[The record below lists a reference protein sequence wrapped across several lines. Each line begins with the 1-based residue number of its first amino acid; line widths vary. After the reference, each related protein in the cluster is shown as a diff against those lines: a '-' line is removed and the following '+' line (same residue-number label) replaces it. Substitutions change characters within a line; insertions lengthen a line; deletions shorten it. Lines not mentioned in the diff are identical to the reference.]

1 MDHGE
6 ARALLIDRR
15 RGALDAAS
23 RTALEAHLAQCES
36 CRHEDAADALLSRVL
51 HERLPRRRA
60 PASLHQSLEARLGP
74 PPRRRSSRVT
84 PLATMVAGA
93 ALAAGVMLFAW
104 RPQTQTQ
111 TPGDAMLAEAVNDHL
126 RVLYSEHPVEVDSG
140 GIHQVKPWF
149 EGRVDFAPVV
159 PFAGDDDFPLQGG
172 AVGYFLDRKAA
183 TFVFKRRLH
192 LITLFVFR
200 ADGLPWPTVPTV
212 PVGDAR
218 GTLERLARLPRP
230 ALAKG
235 RSGLRARLRRGHEG
249 PGDARREGR
258 RRRLVRWSG
267 DRPAPRA
274 PGRHPDENLN
284 ASRLRLYAL
293 LMRRCL
299 SSDSSRHRSADTRPA
314 RAAGTPG
321 E

>member
-1 MDHGE
+1 MDHRE

-15 RGALDAAS
+15 RGTLDAAS
-23 RTALEAHLAQCES
+23 RTALEEHLADCAA

-51 HERLPRRRA
+51 GERLPRRRA
-60 PASLHQSLEARLGP
+60 PASLHQSLEARVSP
-74 PPRRRSSRVT
+74 APVRRSLRVT
-84 PLATMVAGA
+84 HLATMVAGA
-93 ALAAGVMLFAW
+93 ALAAAVMLFAW
-104 RPQTQTQ
+104 RPQTP

-159 PFAGDDDFPLQGG
+159 PFAGDDEFPLQGG

-200 ADGLPWPTVPTV
+200 ADGLPWPALSTV

-218 GTLERLARLPRP
+218 GTLE
-230 ALAKG
+230 
-235 RSGLRARLRRGHEG
+235 SSRGFHVLMWRQ
-249 PGDARREGR
+249 GDLG
-258 RRRLVRWSG
+258 
-267 DRPAPRA
+267 
-274 PGRHPDENLN
+274 
-284 ASRLRLYAL
+284 YAL
-293 LMRRCL
+293 V
-299 SSDSSRHRSADTRPA
+299 SDVDTKDLVTLGGKV
-314 RAAGTPG
+314 AAGG
-321 E
+321 S

>member
-1 MDHGE
+1 MDHRE

-15 RGALDAAS
+15 RGTLDAAS
-23 RTALEAHLAQCES
+23 RTALEAHLADCEA

-51 HERLPRRRA
+51 DERVPRRRA
-60 PASLHQSLEARLGP
+60 PASLHQSLEARLAP
-74 PPRRRSSRVT
+74 PPTKRSSRIV

-93 ALAAGVMLFAW
+93 ALAAAVMLFAW
-104 RPQTQTQ
+104 RPQTQTL

-200 ADGLPWPTVPTV
+200 ADGLPWPAAPTLS
-212 PVGDAR
+212 VGDAR
-218 GTLERLARLPRP
+218 GTLETSRGFHVLMWR
-230 ALAKG
+230 KG
-235 RSGLRARLRRGHEG
+235 DLG
-249 PGDARREGR
+249 
-258 RRRLVRWSG
+258 
-267 DRPAPRA
+267 
-274 PGRHPDENLN
+274 
-284 ASRLRLYAL
+284 YAL
-293 LMRRCL
+293 V
-299 SSDSSRHRSADTRPA
+299 SDVDTKELETLGEKV
-314 RAAGTPG
+314 AAGG
-321 E
+321 S